1 MTPDDAAAQDAVDAD
16 APDVDVDD
24 PADADAVTRDVVVV
38 GGGPAGCSTAVFTAR
53 YGLATVVFDRGAS
66 SIDRCAYLANFLGF
80 PAGVD
85 VGTFVDLAHAHVEES
100 GGTVVEDNVQSV
112 ARTRTSDGGFRVE
125 TADGRSVAAR
135 FVVAA
140 AKYDA
145 AYLGSLDDPALFAGD
160 EDGSTELDAAAV
172 APDGSTP
179 VEGLYVAGPLGGS
192 GDQAVTAA
200 GHGATVARAIVE
212 RLRAAEGYW
221 SHFAEL
227 YDWLRKEAELA
238 GDWADPD
245 HWRDWFDEEA
255 PADLDDETRE
265 RLREQFLEERFAAYL
280 DAETVAERRRE
291 GHRALAEHLD
301 DDALLDVLDDE
312 TVLAAVDDDRIRAY
326 TAALPDAEDAQP
338 GEREEVTDG
347 GD

>member
-1 MTPDDAAAQDAVDAD
+1 MTPDDAAARDVDDAVDAD
-16 APDVDVDD
+16 A
-24 PADADAVTRDVVVV
+24 ATRDVVVV

-53 YGLATVVFDRGAS
+53 YGLDTVVFDRGAS

-100 GGTVVEDNVQSV
+100 GGTVVEDSVQTV
-112 ARTRTSDGGFRVE
+112 ARSADGERFRVE
-125 TADGRSVAAR
+125 TADGRSVVAP

-145 AYLGSLDDPALFAGD
+145 AYLEPLDAPALLTED
-160 EDGSTELDAAAV
+160 PDGSTQLDAAALDPV
-172 APDGSTP
+172 GSTP

-200 GHGATVARAIVE
+200 GHGATVGRAVVE
-212 RLRAAEGYW
+212 HLRTAEGYW
-221 SHFAEL
+221 SHFAER
-227 YDWLRKEAELA
+227 YDWLRKETELA

-245 HWRDWFDEEA
+245 HWRDWFDDGA
-255 PADLDDETRE
+255 PADLDDATRE
-265 RLREQFLEERFAAYL
+265 RLRERYVEERFAAYL
-280 DAETVAERRRE
+280 DTGAVAERRRA

-301 DDALLDVLDDE
+301 PDA
-312 TVLAAVDDDRIRAY
+312 VLAAVDDDRIREY
-326 TAALPDAEDAQP
+326 AAGLSGVEDVRV
-338 GEREEVTDG
+338 GETEGVTDG